1 MRRALRITVAAFFF
15 IAVAPPVLADIYG
28 FVDRD
33 GVAHFSDVPLD
44 NRYAL
49 YKRDVLRPSIEY
61 PADGTVATQPQ
72 PQARRQARAR
82 SVPGAPY
89 ASMVSSIAGELRV
102 DPALVHAVIAVES
115 AHNPRARSP
124 KGASGLMQLMPDTAR
139 RYHVRDIWD
148 PRDNIRGGVRYLSDL
163 LFMFNDNLSLALA
176 AYNAGE
182 GAVMQAGNRIPPYA
196 ETRQYVPRV
205 MRQYQRY
212 RDTAAF

>member
-1 MRRALRITVAAFFF
+1 
-15 IAVAPPVLADIYG
+15 
-28 FVDRD
+28 
-33 GVAHFSDVPLD
+33 
-44 NRYAL
+44 
-49 YKRDVLRPSIEY
+49 
-61 PADGTVATQPQ
+61 
-72 PQARRQARAR
+72 
-82 SVPGAPY
+82 
-89 ASMVSSIAGELRV
+89 MVSAIAGELRI

-124 KGASGLMQLMPDTAR
+124 RGASGLMQLMPDTAR

-205 MRQYQRY
+205 MQQYQRY
-212 RDTAAF
+212 RATTAF

>member
-1 MRRALRITVAAFFF
+1 MRRALRITVAAFLF

-33 GVAHFSDVPLD
+33 GVAYLSDVPLD
-44 NRYAL
+44 SRYLL
-49 YKRDVLRPSIEY
+49 YKRDTRRPTVEY
-61 PADGTVATQPQ
+61 PADGTAATQPQ
-72 PQARRQARAR
+72 PRRQARAR

-89 ASMVSSIAGELRV
+89 ASMVSAIAGELRI

-124 KGASGLMQLMPDTAR
+124 RGASGLMQLMPDTAR

-163 LFMFNDNLSLALA
+163 LLMFNDNLSLALA

-205 MRQYQRY
+205 MQQYQRY
-212 RDTAAF
+212 RATTAF